1 MNWEALGAIGELLG
15 AAGVIATL
23 GYLAFQIRQNN
34 RHLAQEAERT
44 RSQSTREG
52 FFALADN
59 GELAAI
65 LVKDAQG
72 EALNATEE
80 FRANAWWMRTMVGF
94 QTSFRQLPRSE
105 VEPMTNVFRRWSET
119 MQSYRKA
126 WEVNRDAF
134 RKDFVEFMEQ
144 TVFNR

>member
-1 MNWEALGAIGELLG
+1 MNWEAIGAIGELLG

-34 RHLAQEAERT
+34 RHLAQEAQQS
-44 RSQSTREG
+44 RSQSTREA
-52 FFALADN
+52 FLALADN

-72 EALNATEE
+72 EALDATEA
-80 FRANAWWMRTMVGF
+80 FRASGWWMRNLVGF
-94 QTSFRQLPRSE
+94 QTSFQQLSRSE
-105 VEPMTNVFRRWSET
+105 VEPMTGVFRRYSET
-119 MQSYRKA
+119 MQSFRTT
-126 WEVNRDAF
+126 WEENRNAF
-134 RKDFVEFMEQ
+134 KRDFIEFMEQ